1 MNARLRL
8 AAAVLASVTLA
19 CVVGPWLS
27 ADALA
32 IDPANT
38 YAAPSAAH
46 PFGTDDLGRD
56 VLARLLVGGR
66 VSLLV
71 ALLAAIAATAIGG
84 IVGVAAG
91 YLGGRFD
98 RIVMRTI
105 EAMIAIPKLPVFLV
119 LAAVDLSRWFDG
131 AAADVVRLALII
143 SAFGWM
149 TTARLARAEAKR
161 LRGAGWV
168 TAARLMGASPGYVLL
183 KHVLPGALS
192 TIVVAAT
199 LDLAEFV
206 VYESVLS
213 FLGLGVRP
221 PAPSW
226 GAMLENG
233 LAYTRTAPHLFV
245 LPGVFTAVTIASL
258 LTLGEGLSD
267 RLDPRR
273 QV

>member
-1 MNARLRL
+1 MTLRVRV
-8 AAAVLASVTLA
+8 AAGVLGVVTVA
-19 CVVGPWLS
+19 CVVGPWLLP
-27 ADALA
+27 DVNT
-32 IDPANT
+32 IDPANV
-38 YAAPSAAH
+38 YASASLAH

-71 ALLAAIAATAIGG
+71 ALLAALAATVFGG
-84 IVGVAAG
+84 TVGVAAG
-91 YLGGRFD
+91 YLGGAFD
-98 RIVMRTI
+98 RALMRTVELI
-105 EAMIAIPKLPVFLV
+105 IAIPKLPLFLV
-119 LAAVDLSRWFDG
+119 LAAVDFGRWFDG
-131 AAADVVRLALII
+131 AAADVVRLVVII
-143 SAFGWM
+143 AAFGWM

-161 LRGAGWV
+161 LKQAGWV
-168 TAARLMGASPGYVLL
+168 KAAELLGASPTHVLAR
-183 KHVLPGALS
+183 HVLPGALS

-226 GAMLENG
+226 GAMLQNG
-233 LAYTRTAPHLFV
+233 LTYTRTAPHLFV
-245 LPGVFTAVTIASL
+245 LPGVFTGVTIAAL